1 MRHKESESSFIKYFV
16 YLCVTSWLKIK
27 EEKVKKVMF
36 LVILSLLLLASFV
49 LAENLGTLEEVLVP
63 EMIQVSG
70 DELYVLEG
78 ATIYVYSL
86 KDLKLLCKFGQK
98 GEGPGEL
105 KIMASFPNNF
115 TVYPDYVFVQ
125 GFDKVI
131 FFTKQGKLIRE
142 QRFNMI
148 TKILPLK
155 EKFVIKTF
163 PFEDK
168 NGKTYWAIKLCDSD
182 LKEIKELYRQ
192 EFPIQF
198 QKAAHAIPMIA
209 DALNFQVY
217 DEKIF
222 IEESPKGFL
231 IEVFDPTGK
240 KLYQIDKK
248 SEKIKVPEEYKKIV
262 ENHLKEDFLHKKV
275 NFFVPL
281 HIMEAGW
288 DEFKKWTA
296 LIYPDYLPPIRDIF
310 IDNHKIYVQTF
321 KRQDNKQEY
330 IIMDLKGNMI
340 KKVYLPVV
348 QPSTFASEMV
358 GLGLKFC
365 AIDKDRFVYLVENQ
379 EEEEWN
385 VHVVDIK

>member
-1 MRHKESESSFIKYFV
+1 
-16 YLCVTSWLKIK
+16 
-27 EEKVKKVMF
+27 VKNVMF
-36 LVILSLLLLASFV
+36 LVILSLLMVSFV
-49 LAENLGTLEEVLVP
+49 WAANLGTLEEVLVP

-70 DELYVLEG
+70 GELYVLEG

-86 KDLKLLCKFGQK
+86 KDLTLLRKFGQK

-105 KIMASFPNNF
+105 KIMAAFQNSF

-168 NGKTYWAIKLCDSD
+168 NGKTYWAIKLCDSEI
-182 LKEIKELYRQ
+182 KEIKELYRQ

-198 QKAAHAIPMIA
+198 QKAENAIPMIA
-209 DALNFQVY
+209 DALNFRVY

-222 IEESPKGFL
+222 IEESPEGFL

-240 KLYQIDKK
+240 KLYHIDKK
-248 SEKIKVPEEYKKIV
+248 HEKIKVPEEYKKMV

-275 NFFVPL
+275 NFFVPF
-281 HIMEAGW
+281 HIMESGW
-288 DEFKKWTA
+288 DEFKKWAT
-296 LIYPDYLPPIRDIF
+296 LIYPDYLPPMRDIF
-310 IDNHKIYVQTF
+310 IDNNKIYIQTF

-348 QPSTFASEMV
+348 QSPTFASEMV
-358 GLGLKFC
+358 GLGLNFF
-365 AIDKDRFVYLVENQ
+365 AIDKGRFVYLVENQ
-379 EEEEWN
+379 EEEEWD

>member
-1 MRHKESESSFIKYFV
+1 
-16 YLCVTSWLKIK
+16 
-27 EEKVKKVMF
+27 VKKILF

-49 LAENLGTLEEVLVP
+49 LAENLGTLEGVLVP

-86 KDLKLLCKFGQK
+86 KDVTLLRKFGQK

-105 KIMASFPNNF
+105 KIMAAFQNSF

-131 FFTKQGKLIRE
+131 FFTKQGKLMRE

-155 EKFVIKTF
+155 GKFVIKTF
-163 PFEDK
+163 PFEEK
-168 NGKTYWAIKLCDSD
+168 NGKTYWAIKLFDSEM
-182 LKEIKELYRQ
+182 KEIKELYRQ

-198 QKAAHAIPMIA
+198 QKAENAIPMIP
-209 DALNFQVY
+209 DALNFWVY
-217 DEKIF
+217 DDKIF
-222 IEESPKGFL
+222 IEESPEGFL
-231 IEVFDPTGK
+231 IKVFDSNGQ
-240 KLYQIDKK
+240 KLYQIEKK
-248 SEKIKVPEEYKKIV
+248 YEKMKVPGEYKEIV

-275 NFFVPL
+275 NLFVPF
-281 HIMEAGW
+281 HIMESGW
-288 DEFKKWTA
+288 DEFKKWA
-296 LIYPDYLPPIRDIF
+296 ILIYPDYLPPMRDIF
-310 IDNHKIYVQTF
+310 IDNNKIYIQTF

-348 QPSTFASEMV
+348 QSPTFASDMV
-358 GLGLKFC
+358 GLGLKFY

-379 EEEEWN
+379 EKEEWD